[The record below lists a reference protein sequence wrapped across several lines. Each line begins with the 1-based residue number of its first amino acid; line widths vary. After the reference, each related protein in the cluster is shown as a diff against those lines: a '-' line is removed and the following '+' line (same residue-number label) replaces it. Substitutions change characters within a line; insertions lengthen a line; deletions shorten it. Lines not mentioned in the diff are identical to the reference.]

1 MSRQLALACGLA
13 ACALTL
19 VACGPLVYRIEV
31 QQGNLVSQESVANL
45 KHGMTKDQVRFV
57 LGTPLVTDIFH
68 ADRWDYVFTLQPA
81 RSRTIKESRRVTLL
95 FDKGGRLDR
104 VEGDVVP
111 SAVKRGSTAE
121 KK

>member
-1 MSRQLALACGLA
+1 MLRQIAFACGLA

-19 VACGPLVYRIEV
+19 AACGPLVYRVEV
-31 QQGNLVSQESVANL
+31 QQGNLVSQESIANL
-45 KHGMTKDQVRFV
+45 KPGMTKDQVRFV